1 MKPLEPEGVKLLDEF
16 ERHYRKTKR
25 ALLQS
30 ERYGFSGKQTPRK
43 DLIVLGERLRA
54 IGAGFRPDRRNRYY
68 MVVVDGLLEPC
79 NPWGA
84 KPSAASSRNT
94 SSNRQ
99 TTQARPDRQF

>member
-1 MKPLEPEGVKLLDEF
+1 MKPLEPDGVKLLDEF

-25 ALLQS
+25 ALLQD

-54 IGAGFRPDRRNRYY
+54 IGAGFRPDRRNRYH

-84 KPSAASSRNT
+84 NPSAASSRNT

-99 TTQARPDRQF
+99 TTQARPDRQV

>member
-43 DLIVLGERLRA
+43 DLIVLGERLQA
-54 IGAGFRPDRRNRYY
+54 IGAGFRPDHRNRYY
-68 MVVVDGLLEPC
+68 MVVVDGLLETC
-79 NPWGA
+79 SPWGA
-84 KPSAASSRNT
+84 KPSAASSLNT

>member
-25 ALLQS
+25 AVLQG
-30 ERYGFSGKQTPRK
+30 ERHGFSGKQTPRK

-68 MVVVDGLLEPC
+68 MVVVDGQLKPAD
-79 NPWGA
+79 PWA
-84 KPSAASSRNT
+84 RNT
-94 SSNRQ
+94 GSR
-99 TTQARPDRQF
+99 R

>member
-25 ALLQS
+25 AVLQG
-30 ERYGFSGKQTPRK
+30 ERHGFSGKQTPRK

-54 IGAGFRPDRRNRYY
+54 IGAGFRPHRRNRYY
-68 MVVVDGLLEPC
+68 MVIVDGMLEPC

-99 TTQARPDRQF
+99 TDASSPR